1 MPAGQTCPESAKG
14 LGNVHDCT
22 KPMRLG
28 ELVRMH
34 LITTKEAQDVQQAAE
49 PVVHRLEEPG
59 RINERRPWGEMGNVP
74 DNNSVGD
81 GWR

>member
-1 MPAGQTCPESAKG
+1 
-14 LGNVHDCT
+14 
-22 KPMRLG
+22 
-28 ELVRMH
+28 MH

-49 PVVHRLEEPG
+49 PVVLRLEEPG